1 MDKNKKTKEQIQKF
15 FDGFLG
21 FKQERLDAVYE
32 AFEKISSLPVKRF
45 DGKLYMDAIQ
55 IADIIKTAL
64 RKVEESQA
72 KEQEFMDKMEQDE

>member
-15 FDGFLG
+15 FDSFLG
-21 FKQERLDAVYE
+21 FKQERLDSVYE

-55 IADIIKTAL
+55 VADAIKSAL

-72 KEQEFMDKMEQDE
+72 KEQEFMDQMEQDE